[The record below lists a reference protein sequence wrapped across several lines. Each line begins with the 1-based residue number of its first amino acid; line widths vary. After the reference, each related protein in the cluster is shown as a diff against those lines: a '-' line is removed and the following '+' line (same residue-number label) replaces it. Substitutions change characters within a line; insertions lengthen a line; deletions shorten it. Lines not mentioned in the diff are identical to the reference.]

1 MATWTLRGATIRKL
15 WHIIPRESRLKLPIL
30 YGITLLSSTFEV
42 IGIGLL
48 IPVMTTISKGGD
60 GGSASILQPVFEFF
74 GVESKVSMIRL
85 AVVLLFAA
93 FFVKNVFML
102 LSGVVSGRVSQEMNR
117 VLSTRLFRSYLFRPY
132 TFHLQRNSAEMIQSI
147 QGEAGQA
154 LGVSMSFI
162 GLSREL
168 LVGVGLTLVMVRTE
182 AVAALTTL
190 VLLGGGSVAYSRLS
204 KRTLTRFGQQRK
216 IWAPSVTQH
225 LQQGLGGVKD
235 IHVLGRTADF
245 ADQYTRQREKLDA
258 LGIRSGLVTGIGP
271 RWIETL
277 ALGGLIVVIWT
288 VVAGER
294 DADRVLPLL
303 AVFAAATWRF
313 IPTTNVVIKMFN
325 DLRLS
330 GPAIDAV
337 YDELRHIEAE
347 ERIVRTRTDFTRE
360 LALRD
365 VTYTYPNAAR
375 PSLER
380 VDVSVRSDE
389 TVGFIGPSGA
399 GKSTLVDVVLGLLPP
414 DSGQVLVDGRDLHAE
429 RLAWHATIGYVPQAI
444 YLTDDT
450 IRRNVA
456 FGIADK
462 AVDDAAVERA
472 LRSAQLWDFVAS
484 LPKGIHTIVGERGIR
499 LSGGQRQRVGIAR
512 ALYHDPKVLILD
524 EATSNLDTET
534 ETEVMS
540 AIRALHGAKTILIVA
555 HRLTTVAHCD
565 RVYRLEHARVVG
577 EGSLEALASSR

>member
-1 MATWTLRGATIRKL
+1 MPRWTLRGATIRKL
-15 WHIIPRESRLKLPIL
+15 WYIIPPQSRIKLPIL
-30 YGITLLSSTFEV
+30 YLITLVSSAFEV
-42 IGIGLL
+42 VGIGLL

-60 GGSASILQPVFEFF
+60 GASASILQPVFDVF
-74 GVESKVSMIRL
+74 GAESQVSMIRL

-93 FFVKNVFML
+93 FLVKNVFML
-102 LSGVVSGRVSQEMNR
+102 WSQAYTTRVGQEMNR
-117 VLSTRLFRSYLFRPY
+117 EVGTRIFRSFLFRPY
-132 TFHLQRNSAEMIQSI
+132 SFHLQRNSAELIEAVQTQSRD
-147 QGEAGQA
+147 A
-154 LGVSMSFI
+154 LGVALSLVN
-162 GLSREL
+162 LSREL
-168 LVGVGLTLVMVRTE
+168 AVGVGLCILMLLTE
-182 AVAALTTL
+182 SVAALTTF
-190 VLLGGGSVAYSRLS
+190 VLIFGGVLAFSRLT
-204 KRTLTRFGQQRK
+204 KAGARRLGRERMVV
-216 IWAPSVTQH
+216 APRLVQH

-235 IHVLGRTADF
+235 VHVLGRSADF
-245 ADQYTRQREKLDA
+245 ADGYSRHRLHLDA
-258 LGIRSGLVTGIGP
+258 IEVRSSILKQIGP

-288 VVAGER
+288 VVAQER
-294 DADRVLPLL
+294 DAERVLPLL

-313 IPTTNVVIKMFN
+313 IPTTNTIINMFN
-325 DLRLS
+325 SVRLS

-337 YDELRHIEAE
+337 YEELKHIEAQE
-347 ERIVRTRTDFTRE
+347 QVVRTRTDFTRE

-365 VTYTYPNAAR
+365 VTFTYPNAPR

-380 VDVSVRSDE
+380 VDVTVRAGE

-462 AVDDAAVERA
+462 QIDDAAVERA
-472 LRSAQLWDFVAS
+472 LRSAQLWEFVAS

-499 LSGGQRQRVGIAR
+499 LSGGQRQRIGIAR

-534 ETEVMS
+534 ESEVMS
-540 AIRALHGAKTILIVA
+540 SIRALHGAKTIIIVA

-577 EGSLEALASSR
+577 EGRLDELVGSH

>member
-1 MATWTLRGATIRKL
+1 MATWTLRGTTIRKL
-15 WHIIPRESRLKLPIL
+15 WYILPRESRLKLPIL
-30 YGITLLSSTFEV
+30 YGLTLVSSAFEV

-74 GVESKVSMIRL
+74 GVESQVSMIRL
-85 AVVLLFAA
+85 AVVLLLAA
-93 FFVKNVFML
+93 FLVKNAFL
-102 LSGVVSGRVSQEMNR
+102 LWSQMYTARVGQQMTR
-117 VLSTRLFRSYLFRPY
+117 AVGTRLFRSYIHRPY
-132 TFHLQRNSAEMIQSI
+132 TYHLQRNSAELIHGVLQ
-147 QGEAGQA
+147 EAQAA
-154 LGVSMSFI
+154 LGVSLSFVN
-162 GLSREL
+162 LSRE
-168 LVGVGLTLVMVRTE
+168 VVVGLGLAILMVLTE
-182 AVAALTTL
+182 SLAALTTF
-190 VLLGGGSVAYSRLS
+190 VLLFGGVLAYSRVT
-204 KRTLTRFGQQRK
+204 KRTARSLGRARRK
-216 IWAPSVTQH
+216 VAPQVVQH
-225 LQQGLGGVKD
+225 LQQGFGGVKD
-235 IHVLGRTADF
+235 IHVLGRASDF
-245 ADQYTRQREKLDA
+245 AEGYARHRARLDA
-258 LGIRSGLVTGIGP
+258 IDIRSGALKQIGP

-313 IPTTNVVIKMFN
+313 IPTTNTIINMFN
-325 DLRLS
+325 SLRLS

-337 YDELRHIEAE
+337 YEELRHIEAE

-360 LALRD
+360 LALRG

-375 PSLER
+375 PSLEH
-380 VDVSVRSDE
+380 VDVAVRAGE

-399 GKSTLVDVVLGLLPP
+399 GKSSLVDVVLGLLPP

-540 AIRALHGAKTILIVA
+540 AIRALRGAKTILIVA

-577 EGSLEALASSR
+577 EGSLEALAASR

>member
-1 MATWTLRGATIRKL
+1 MPKWTLRGATIRKL
-15 WHIIPRESRLKLPIL
+15 WYIIPPQSRIKLPIL
-30 YGITLLSSTFEV
+30 YLITLVSSAFEV
-42 IGIGLL
+42 VGIGLL

-60 GGSASILQPVFEFF
+60 GASASILQPVFDVF
-74 GVESKVSMIRL
+74 GAESQVSMIRL

-93 FFVKNVFML
+93 FLVKNAFML
-102 LSGVVSGRVSQEMNR
+102 WSQVFTGRVSQEMDR
-117 VLSTRLFRSYLFRPY
+117 ILSTRLFRSYLFRPY
-132 TFHLQRNSAEMIQSI
+132 SFHLQRNSAEMIQGV
-147 QGEAGQA
+147 QEETRQA
-154 LGVSMSFI
+154 LSVAISVVN
-162 GLSREL
+162 LSREL
-168 LVGVGLTLVMVRTE
+168 LVGAGLIYLMLRTE
-182 AVAALTTL
+182 TVAALTTL

-204 KRTLTRFGQQRK
+204 KRTLRRFGQRRK
-216 IWAPSVTQH
+216 IWAPRVTQH
-225 LQQGLGGVKD
+225 LQQGLGGIKD
-235 IHVLGRTADF
+235 IHVLGRTVDLAE
-245 ADQYTRQREKLDA
+245 QYTRQREKLDG
-258 LGIRSGLVTGIGP
+258 LSLRSGLVSGIGP

-288 VVAGER
+288 VVAQER
-294 DADRVLPLL
+294 DAERVLPLL

-313 IPTTNVVIKMFN
+313 IPTTNTIIKMFN
-325 DLRLS
+325 DVRLS

-337 YDELRHIEAE
+337 YEELKHIEAQE
-347 ERIVRTRTDFTRE
+347 QVVRTRTDFIRE

-365 VTYTYPNAAR
+365 VTFTYPNAPR

-380 VDVSVRSDE
+380 VDVAVRAGE

-414 DSGQVLVDGRDLHAE
+414 DSGRVLVDGRDLHAE

-462 AVDDAAVERA
+462 QIDDAAVERA
-472 LRSAQLWDFVAS
+472 LRSAQLWEFVAS

-534 ETEVMS
+534 ESEVMS
-540 AIRALHGAKTILIVA
+540 SIRALHGAKTIIIVA

-577 EGSLEALASSR
+577 EGRLDELVGSH